1 MSIEEKIHILRGKA
15 MTSGFSDS
23 HFKMYHGL
31 RQDVESFTDLI
42 LPEVKKLEKE
52 NAELKDLLE
61 QSEVDRKSATLQ
73 CESMRKD
80 QNTLSAVEKENKELR
95 EERQEL
101 AESMLNIIGI
111 VRRVSGDAYR
121 CINHKF
127 IDRLEKLEGGE

>member
-1 MSIEEKIHILRGKA
+1 MSEYPEYHEQA
-15 MTSGFSDS
+15 MGC
-23 HFKMYHGL
+23 GL
-31 RQDVESFTDLI
+31 EDQNITNRYEACRYGYETALEDVNNDIVE
-42 LPEVKKLEKE
+42 PLEKE
-52 NAELKDLLE
+52 NQELKDQLE